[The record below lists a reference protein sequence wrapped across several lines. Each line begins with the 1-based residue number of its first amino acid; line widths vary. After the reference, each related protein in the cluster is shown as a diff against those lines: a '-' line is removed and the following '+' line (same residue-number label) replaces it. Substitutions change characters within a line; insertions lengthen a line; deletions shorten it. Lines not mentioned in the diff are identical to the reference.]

1 MEHLDVAFWLQG
13 EVQRC
18 SLRLPLSA
26 RKQTSVPQCPVFGRL
41 LPLNPR
47 ERTWRGGT
55 IDTEVRKG
63 QVASMPTFD
72 LRDQSGGLH
81 PLAPFKVLAVM
92 CHPTDRKM
100 RERMLAPVQRETA
113 ARRARGK
120 GLSHDQ
126 ILREVQLRGNRAV
139 LAGGLLLTLLQLRE
153 NGFHHS
159 LNRAIPLITPLL
171 DRWEQPAAGAW
182 SPDCHVAHRPHS
194 RRKVLD
200 AFNEFLCVA
209 HCWAAL
215 IHGGQHQRPDI
226 WPGSNETLPRF
237 LAYTEAFALRGSR
250 LKWPGQDRRHTLDRR
265 KIWRFHVPEH
275 LSETCDLQALPLTD
289 AHRAVLNEHTSG

>member
-1 MEHLDVAFWLQG
+1 
-13 EVQRC
+13 
-18 SLRLPLSA
+18 
-26 RKQTSVPQCPVFGRL
+26 
-41 LPLNPR
+41 
-47 ERTWRGGT
+47 
-55 IDTEVRKG
+55 
-63 QVASMPTFD
+63 MPTFD

-100 RERMLAPVQRETA
+100 RERMLAPVQREA
-113 ARRARGK
+113 AAQRARRK
-120 GLSHDQ
+120 GFSHDQ
-126 ILREVQLRGNRAV
+126 ILREVQLRGNRAG

-153 NGFHHS
+153 NGFRHS

-194 RRKVLD
+194 RRKVLG
-200 AFNEFLCVA
+200 AFNDFLSVA
-209 HCWAAL
+209 HLWAAL

-237 LAYTEAFALRGSR
+237 IAYAEAFALMGSR
-250 LKWPGQDRRHTLDRR
+250 LSWPGHDRRYTLDRG
-265 KIWRFHVPEH
+265 KICGFHLPDYLRESASVE
-275 LSETCDLQALPLTD
+275 ALPLTD
-289 AHRAVLNEHTSG
+289 PQRAVLNQHTSR